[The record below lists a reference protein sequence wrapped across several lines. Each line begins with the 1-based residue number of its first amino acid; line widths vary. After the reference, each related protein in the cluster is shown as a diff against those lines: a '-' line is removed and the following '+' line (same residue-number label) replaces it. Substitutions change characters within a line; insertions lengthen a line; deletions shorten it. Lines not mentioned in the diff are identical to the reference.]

1 MEPLTEH
8 RHVSGPVVYG
18 FLRLDNVSPARA
30 AALELSLAEY
40 CRQHELSLCGLF
52 TERIVT
58 VNSAAFT
65 GLMDVLDV
73 PGTYGVVLPSAPHLG
88 PKGIAAG
95 RRQRIT
101 ATGAR
106 LLLARKDTPV
116 QTRRRHPGPG
126 NCPSRHR
133 GLGPAPALE
142 AES

>member
-18 FLRLDNVSPARA
+18 FLRLANISPARA
-30 AALELSLAEY
+30 AALEQSLAEY

-58 VNSAAFT
+58 INSAAFT
-65 GLMDVLDV
+65 GLMDVLDA

-95 RRQRIT
+95 RRKRIT
-101 ATGAR
+101 ATGAK
-106 LLLARKDTPV
+106 LLLIRKDAPV
-116 QTRRRHPGPG
+116 QTRHRHPGPG
-126 NCPSRHR
+126 SSPSQHR
-133 GLGPAPALE
+133 GHDPAPALE